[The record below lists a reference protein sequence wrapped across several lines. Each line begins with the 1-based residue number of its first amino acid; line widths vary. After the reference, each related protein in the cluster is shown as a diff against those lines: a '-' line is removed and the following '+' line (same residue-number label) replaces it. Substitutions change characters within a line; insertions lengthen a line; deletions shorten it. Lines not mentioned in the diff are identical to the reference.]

1 MAEQTFN
8 DRVIEQ
14 YRATGGEVTMLYEDS
29 TLVLVTM
36 RGARS
41 GREITL
47 PLEFLEWDGVLHLFA
62 TKSGAPTN
70 PSWYYN
76 LLANPDVTVEHGR
89 ETFSRARPPARGGRA
104 RPHVAP
110 AGRAETA
117 VRGVRAEDRPGV
129 PGVRARSGLEQGF
142 EALT

>member
-14 YRATGGEVTMLYEDS
+14 YRATGGAVTMLYEDS

-47 PLEFLEWDGVLHLFA
+47 PLEFMEWDGVLHLFA

-89 ETFSRARPPARGGRA
+89 ETFAARARLLEGDERD
-104 RPHVAP
+104 PHVAA
-110 AGRAETA
+110 AG
-117 VRGVRAEDRPGV
+117 
-129 PGVRARSGLEQGF
+129 
-142 EALT
+142 

>member
-14 YRATGGEVTMLYEDS
+14 YRATGGAVTMLYEDS

-47 PLEFLEWDGVLHLFA
+47 PLEFMEWDGVLHVFA

-89 ETFSRARPPARGGRA
+89 ETFTAHARLLETDERDRMWHRLVELKPRFTEYEQKTDRAFPVFAL
-104 RPHVAP
+104 
-110 AGRAETA
+110 
-117 VRGVRAEDRPGV
+117 DRLDG
-129 PGVRARSGLEQGF
+129 
-142 EALT
+142 

>member
-14 YRATGGEVTMLYEDS
+14 YRATGGAVTMLYEDS

-47 PLEFLEWDGVLHLFA
+47 PLESMEWDGVLHLFA

-89 ETFSRARPPARGGRA
+89 ETFAAHARLLERDDRDRMWRRLVELKPRFAEYEQKTDRAFPVFALDRFRAVLPARR
-104 RPHVAP
+104 
-110 AGRAETA
+110 
-117 VRGVRAEDRPGV
+117 
-129 PGVRARSGLEQGF
+129 
-142 EALT
+142 

>member
-1 MAEQTFN
+1 MAEQSFN

-14 YRATGGEVTMLYEDS
+14 YRATGGAVTMLYEDS

-41 GREITL
+41 GHEITL

-76 LLANPDVTVEHGR
+76 LVANPDVTVEHGR
-89 ETFSRARPPARGGRA
+89 ETFAARARLLEADERDRMWRRLVELKPRFGEYEKKTDRA
-104 RPHVAP
+104 FPVFAL
-110 AGRAETA
+110 
-117 VRGVRAEDRPGV
+117 DRV
-129 PGVRARSGLEQGF
+129 
-142 EALT
+142 

>member
-14 YRATGGEVTMLYEDS
+14 YRATGGVVTMLYEDS

-76 LLANPDVTVEHGR
+76 LVANPDVTVEHGR
-89 ETFSRARPPARGGRA
+89 ETFAARARLLEAEERDRMWRRLVELKPRFAEYEQKTDRA
-104 RPHVAP
+104 FPVFAL
-110 AGRAETA
+110 
-117 VRGVRAEDRPGV
+117 DRV
-129 PGVRARSGLEQGF
+129 
-142 EALT
+142 

>member
-8 DRVIEQ
+8 DRVIAQ
-14 YRATGGEVTMLYEDS
+14 YRATGGAVTMLYEDS

-70 PSWYYN
+70 PGWYYN

-89 ETFSRARPPARGGRA
+89 ETFAARARLLKADERDRMWRRLVELKPRFGEYEQKTDRA
-104 RPHVAP
+104 FPVFAL
-110 AGRAETA
+110 
-117 VRGVRAEDRPGV
+117 DRV
-129 PGVRARSGLEQGF
+129 
-142 EALT
+142 

>member
-14 YRATGGEVTMLYEDS
+14 YRATGGAVTMLYEDS

-89 ETFSRARPPARGGRA
+89 ETFAARARLLEGDERDRMWRRLVELKPRFAEYEQKTDRA
-104 RPHVAP
+104 FPVFAL
-110 AGRAETA
+110 
-117 VRGVRAEDRPGV
+117 DRLDG
-129 PGVRARSGLEQGF
+129 
-142 EALT
+142 

>member
-14 YRATGGEVTMLYEDS
+14 YRATGGAVTMLYEDS

-47 PLEFLEWDGVLHLFA
+47 PLECMEWDGVLHLFA

-89 ETFSRARPPARGGRA
+89 ETFAARARLLEGDERDRMWRRLVELKPRFAEYEQKTDRA
-104 RPHVAP
+104 FPVFAL
-110 AGRAETA
+110 
-117 VRGVRAEDRPGV
+117 DRLDG
-129 PGVRARSGLEQGF
+129 
-142 EALT
+142 

>member
-14 YRATGGEVTMLYEDS
+14 YRATGGAVTMLYEDS

-47 PLEFLEWDGVLHLFA
+47 PLEFMEWDGVLHLFA

-89 ETFSRARPPARGGRA
+89 ETFRARARLLEDDERDRMWRRLVELKPRFREYEQKTDRA
-104 RPHVAP
+104 FPVFA
-110 AGRAETA
+110 
-117 VRGVRAEDRPGV
+117 
-129 PGVRARSGLEQGF
+129 LERF
-142 EALT
+142 

>member
-14 YRATGGEVTMLYEDS
+14 YRATGGVVTMLYEDS

-70 PSWYYN
+70 PGWYYN
-76 LLANPDVTVEHGR
+76 LLANPDVTVERGR
-89 ETFSRARPPARGGRA
+89 ETFSARARLLEGDERDRRWRRLVELKPRF
-104 RPHVAP
+104 
-110 AGRAETA
+110 AEYEQKT
-117 VRGVRAEDRPGV
+117 DRVIPV
-129 PGVRARSGLEQGF
+129 FALERV
-142 EALT
+142 

>member
-14 YRATGGEVTMLYEDS
+14 YRATGGAVTMLYEDS

-47 PLEFLEWDGVLHLFA
+47 PLEFMEWDGVLHIVRHQI
-62 TKSGAPTN
+62 GC
-70 PSWYYN
+70 
-76 LLANPDVTVEHGR
+76 
-89 ETFSRARPPARGGRA
+89 ARPT
-104 RPHVAP
+104 P
-110 AGRAETA
+110 AGTTTCWRTRTSPSSTGARRSARALACSSADE
-117 VRGVRAEDRPGV
+117 RDRMW
-129 PGVRARSGLEQGF
+129 RRWSS
-142 EALT
+142 

>member
-1 MAEQTFN
+1 
-8 DRVIEQ
+8 VIEQ
-14 YRATGGEVTMLYEDS
+14 YRATGGAVTMLYEDS

-47 PLEFLEWDGVLHLFA
+47 PLECMEWDGVLHLFA

-76 LLANPDVTVEHGR
+76 LLANPEVTVEHGS
-89 ETFSRARPPARGGRA
+89 ETFNARARLLERDERDLMWRRLVELKPRFADYEQKTDRA
-104 RPHVAP
+104 FPGFAL
-110 AGRAETA
+110 
-117 VRGVRAEDRPGV
+117 DRV
-129 PGVRARSGLEQGF
+129 
-142 EALT
+142 

>member
-14 YRATGGEVTMLYEDS
+14 YRATGGAVTMLYEDS

-89 ETFSRARPPARGGRA
+89 ETFAARARLLEAGERDRMWRRLVDLKPRFGEYEQKTDRA
-104 RPHVAP
+104 FPVFAL
-110 AGRAETA
+110 
-117 VRGVRAEDRPGV
+117 DRV
-129 PGVRARSGLEQGF
+129 
-142 EALT
+142 

>member
-89 ETFSRARPPARGGRA
+89 ETFAARARLLEGDERDRMWRRLVELKPRFAEYEQKTDRA
-104 RPHVAP
+104 FPVFAL
-110 AGRAETA
+110 
-117 VRGVRAEDRPGV
+117 DRLDG
-129 PGVRARSGLEQGF
+129 
-142 EALT
+142 

>member
-14 YRATGGEVTMLYEDS
+14 YRATGGAVTMLYEDS

-47 PLEFLEWDGVLHLFA
+47 PLEFMEWDGVLHLFA

-89 ETFSRARPPARGGRA
+89 ETFSAHARLLEGDERDRMWRRLVELKPRF
-104 RPHVAP
+104 
-110 AGRAETA
+110 AEYEQKT
-117 VRGVRAEDRPGV
+117 DRPFPV
-129 PGVRARSGLEQGF
+129 F
-142 EALT
+142 ALDRV

>member
-14 YRATGGEVTMLYEDS
+14 YRATGGAVTMLYEDS

-89 ETFSRARPPARGGRA
+89 ETFAARARLLEGDERDRMWRRLVELKPRFAEYEQKTDRA
-104 RPHVAP
+104 FPVFALD
-110 AGRAETA
+110 RA
-117 VRGVRAEDRPGV
+117 
-129 PGVRARSGLEQGF
+129 
-142 EALT
+142 

>member
-14 YRATGGEVTMLYEDS
+14 YRATGGAVTMLYEDS

-47 PLEFLEWDGVLHLFA
+47 PLEFMEWDGVLHLFA
-62 TKSGAPTN
+62 TKSGAPRN

-76 LLANPDVTVEHGR
+76 LVANPDVTVEHGR
-89 ETFSRARPPARGGRA
+89 ETFAARARLLEPDQRDRMWRRLVELKPRFAEYEQKTDRA
-104 RPHVAP
+104 FPVFA
-110 AGRAETA
+110 
-117 VRGVRAEDRPGV
+117 
-129 PGVRARSGLEQGF
+129 LERV
-142 EALT
+142 

>member
-14 YRATGGEVTMLYEDS
+14 YRATGGAVTMLYEDS

-76 LLANPDVTVEHGR
+76 LVANPDVTVERGR
-89 ETFSRARPPARGGRA
+89 ETFAARARLLE
-104 RPHVAP
+104 
-110 AGRAETA
+110 AEE
-117 VRGVRAEDRPGV
+117 RDRMWRRLVELKPRFGEYEQKTERV
-129 PGVRARSGLEQGF
+129 IPVFALERV
-142 EALT
+142 

>member
-14 YRATGGEVTMLYEDS
+14 YRATGGAVTMLYEDS

-47 PLEFLEWDGVLHLFA
+47 PLESMEWDGVLHLFA

-89 ETFSRARPPARGGRA
+89 ETFAAHARLLERDDRDRMWRRLVELKPRFAEYEQKTDRAFP
-104 RPHVAP
+104 V
-110 AGRAETA
+110 
-117 VRGVRAEDRPGV
+117 
-129 PGVRARSGLEQGF
+129 F
-142 EALT
+142 ALDPV

>member
-14 YRATGGEVTMLYEDS
+14 YRATGGAVTMLYEDS

-89 ETFSRARPPARGGRA
+89 ETFAARARLLEHYERDRMWRRLVELKPRFAEYEQKTDRA
-104 RPHVAP
+104 FPVFAL
-110 AGRAETA
+110 
-117 VRGVRAEDRPGV
+117 DRV
-129 PGVRARSGLEQGF
+129 
-142 EALT
+142 

>member
-14 YRATGGEVTMLYEDS
+14 YRATGGAVTMLYEDS

-47 PLEFLEWDGVLHLFA
+47 PLEFMEWDGVLHVFA

-70 PSWYYN
+70 PGWYHN
-76 LLANPDVTVEHGR
+76 LLANPDVTVELGR
-89 ETFSRARPPARGGRA
+89 ETFTAHARLLEADERDRMWRRLVELKPRFAEYEQKTDRAFPVFAL
-104 RPHVAP
+104 
-110 AGRAETA
+110 
-117 VRGVRAEDRPGV
+117 DRLDG
-129 PGVRARSGLEQGF
+129 
-142 EALT
+142 

>member
-47 PLEFLEWDGVLHLFA
+47 PLECMEWDGVLHLFA

-89 ETFSRARPPARGGRA
+89 EPFSARARLLEADERDRLWRRLVELKPRFAEYEQKTDRA
-104 RPHVAP
+104 FPVFAL
-110 AGRAETA
+110 
-117 VRGVRAEDRPGV
+117 DRLDG
-129 PGVRARSGLEQGF
+129 
-142 EALT
+142 

>member
-14 YRATGGEVTMLYEDS
+14 YRATGGAVTMLYEDS

-47 PLEFLEWDGVLHLFA
+47 PLEFMEWDGVLHVFA

-70 PSWYYN
+70 PGWYYN

-89 ETFSRARPPARGGRA
+89 ETFTAHARLLEADERDRMWRRLVELKPRFAEYEQKTDRAFPVFAL
-104 RPHVAP
+104 
-110 AGRAETA
+110 
-117 VRGVRAEDRPGV
+117 DRLDG
-129 PGVRARSGLEQGF
+129 
-142 EALT
+142 